1 VALLEKRGYLYNHS
15 GDFPQVILI
24 VPSHVPN
31 NLHVSKYQ
39 NTVYKEEHT
48 VCTHTVGYAIVLL
61 MTPILKYFFSALK
74 NIHMSGNFQKC
85 SFFALLI

>member
-1 VALLEKRGYLYNHS
+1 MKLPGTACTTVTVNCMLY
-15 GDFPQVILI
+15 I
-24 VPSHVPN
+24 VTFIH
-31 NLHVSKYQ
+31 LHVSKDQ